1 MDKALKK
8 RYMRLIY
15 AGAFRYLG
23 IVLVLCAI
31 IGALYKSRMYF
42 VFALCAGGGFFIAW
56 GWFTYLAITGMKVP
70 GFGKL
75 PQQKKKVPYMYR
87 KDKSSHRKPSFAMSS
102 EDFDDDLNDGVSL
115 SEDDFTEDQ
124 QKRIRMWRRLACG
137 ALLFLISFIIK
148 Y

>member
-31 IGALYKSRMYF
+31 IGALYRSRMYF
-42 VFALCAGGGFFIAW
+42 VFALCAGGGFFLAW
-56 GWFTYLAITGMKVP
+56 GWFTYLAISGLKVP

-75 PQQKKKVPYMYR
+75 PGEKKKVPYMYR
-87 KDKSSHRKPSFAMSS
+87 KDKDAHKKPAFLMSS
-102 EDFDDDLNDGVSL
+102 EDFDDDLNDKVSL
-115 SEDDFTEDQ
+115 SGDDFTEAQ
-124 QKRIRMWRRLACG
+124 LKKVRMWSRLGCG
-137 ALLFLISFIIK
+137 VLLFLISFVIK

>member
-1 MDKALKK
+1 MDEAQKK
-8 RYMRLIY
+8 RYIRLIY

-31 IGALYKSRMYF
+31 ISALYRSRMYF
-42 VFALCAGGGFFIAW
+42 VFALCAGGGFFISW
-56 GWFTYLAITGMKVP
+56 GWFTYLALTGMKVY

-75 PQQKKKVPYMYR
+75 PKQKKKVPYMYR
-87 KDKSSHRKPSFAMSS
+87 KDKGTHRKPAFAMSS

-115 SEDDFTEDQ
+115 SQDDFTEVQ
-124 QKRIRMWRRLACG
+124 QKRIRMWSRLTCG
-137 ALLFLISFIIK
+137 VLLFLISIIVR